1 MNSMDGITDS
11 ETAELLRAVNERK
24 HVLLDLEKQKDKLQ
38 QVVERKRNEL
48 KLALIKEREQLDEH
62 ISNMRGQVE
71 MLQRTKNALD
81 QV

>member
-11 ETAELLRAVNERK
+11 EIAELLRPVDERK
-24 HVLLDLEKQKDKLQ
+24 HVLLDLEKQKDELQ

-62 ISNMRGQVE
+62 ISNMREQVE
-71 MLQRTKNALD
+71 TLQKTKNALD

>member
-1 MNSMDGITDS
+1 MNTMAGITDS
-11 ETAELLRAVNERK
+11 ETAELIKAVNERK
-24 HVLLDLEKQKDKLQ
+24 HVLSELEKQKDKLQ

-62 ISNMRGQVE
+62 IPNMRGQLDT
-71 MLQRTKNALD
+71 LQKTNNALD

>member
-24 HVLLDLEKQKDKLQ
+24 HVLSDLEKQKDELQ

-71 MLQRTKNALD
+71 MLQRAKNALD

>member
-1 MNSMDGITDS
+1 MNTMAGITDS
-11 ETAELLRAVNERK
+11 ETAELIKAVNERK
-24 HVLLDLEKQKDKLQ
+24 HVLSELEKQKDKLQ

-62 ISNMRGQVE
+62 ISNMRGQLDT
-71 MLQRTKNALD
+71 LQKTNNALD

>member
-1 MNSMDGITDS
+1 MNSMGGITDS
-11 ETAELLRAVNERK
+11 ETAELLRAIDERK

-71 MLQRTKNALD
+71 TLQRTKNALD

>member
-1 MNSMDGITDS
+1 MNNMDGITDS

-24 HVLLDLEKQKDKLQ
+24 HVLSDLEKQKDGLQ
-38 QVVERKRNEL
+38 QVIERNRNEL

>member
-24 HVLLDLEKQKDKLQ
+24 HVLSDLEKQKDELQ

-48 KLALIKEREQLDEH
+48 KLALVKEREQLDAH

>member
-1 MNSMDGITDS
+1 MNTMAGITDS
-11 ETAELLRAVNERK
+11 ETAELVKAVNERK
-24 HVLLDLEKQKDKLQ
+24 HVLSELEKQKDKLQ

-62 ISNMRGQVE
+62 ISNMRGQLD
-71 MLQRTKNALD
+71 MLQKTNNALD

>member
-1 MNSMDGITDS
+1 MNTMAGITDS
-11 ETAELLRAVNERK
+11 ETAELIKAVNERK
-24 HVLLDLEKQKDKLQ
+24 HVLSELEKQKDKLQ

-62 ISNMRGQVE
+62 ISNMRGQLGT
-71 MLQRTKNALD
+71 LQKTNNALD

>member
-1 MNSMDGITDS
+1 MNSMDDITDS

-24 HVLLDLEKQKDKLQ
+24 RVLLDLEKQKNELQ

-48 KLALIKEREQLDEH
+48 KLALTKEREQLDEH

-71 MLQRTKNALD
+71 TLQRTKNALD